1 MKESRS
7 FELACLKKK
16 KKEEEEEEEE
26 TKKKT
31 ILAVWSL
38 SGLVLSQ
45 WFSAP
50 VGVFFI
56 MKTLEDEWYV
66 VIMAYIS

>member
-45 WFSAP
+45 
-50 VGVFFI
+50 
-56 MKTLEDEWYV
+56 
-66 VIMAYIS
+66 